1 MGGMGGMFGGE
12 PSGPQRSRDI
22 VHALKLSLEDLYKG
36 KTSKLSLKKT
46 VLCGECKGAGGKP
59 GAVQTCKTCSGSGMK
74 FITRQMGNVI
84 QRFQTVCPD
93 CNGEGQIINPKDRCK
108 KCLGKKVAEE
118 QKILEVHIDKGMRHG
133 QKITF
138 QGEGDQGPNII
149 PGDVIFVVDEKPHD
163 RFQRKGNDLFTTAK
177 IDLLTA
183 LAGGSFGIKHL
194 DGEWLKVDIIPGEVI
209 APGAIKM
216 IAGKGMP
223 SYRHHDYGNMIVNFE
238 IDFPEPYFAT
248 PEQLTALEQ
257 VLPPRKKLEI
267 PNPKDAEEVVL
278 ADVDPTKYQQSG
290 GQPMDEDDED
300 DPRGQGPGV
309 QCASQ

>member
-1 MGGMGGMFGGE
+1 
-12 PSGPQRSRDI
+12 
-22 VHALKLSLEDLYKG
+22 V
-36 KTSKLSLKKT
+36 
-46 VLCGECKGAGGKP
+46 V
-59 GAVQTCKTCSGSGMK
+59 
-74 FITRQMGNVI
+74 
-84 QRFQTVCPD
+84 
-93 CNGEGQIINPKDRCK
+93 
-108 KCLGKKVAEE
+108 EE

-238 IDFPEPYFAT
+238 VDFPKPYFAT

-267 PNPKDAEEVVL
+267 PNPKDEFRNDRHRTSAIHNGIIGNGRIIGSYRCLTPSVSSVSASLETATINSSRL
-278 ADVDPTKYQQSG
+278 GSNF
-290 GQPMDEDDED
+290 
-300 DPRGQGPGV
+300 GPIR
-309 QCASQ
+309 SSISD